1 MARRNVSY
9 ARTWRTRL
17 LRTSEVPVVV
27 GPVLYRSV
35 VRTVLWTVVVA
46 VVSGT
51 RRPVVGPVLRSVVG
65 PVVAAVVTGAVLRS
79 VLWPVL
85 RTVFGPVVTAVIAG
99 TLRALSRFA

>member
-9 ARTWRTRL
+9 ARTRRTRRTRL

-51 RRPVVGPVLRSVVG
+51 RRPVVGPVLR
-65 PVVAAVVTGAVLRS
+65 
-79 VLWPVL
+79 
-85 RTVFGPVVTAVIAG
+85 TVFGPVVTAVIAG
-99 TLRALSRFA
+99 TLRAVLRFALRTVGRTVFGPVGLL